1 MKKIMIIGCPGSGKS
16 TFAKK
21 LHGITGIPLYHLDL
35 IWHLPQRTTVSREEF
50 DEKLKSILEN
60 DEWIIDGNYNRTLE
74 IRAEHCDTLFF
85 LDLPVEECI
94 AGVEKRIGKKR
105 DDMPWIEECFDPEFR
120 RWIIDFPVRE
130 YGKIK
135 SIIEKYSY
143 KNIIVFKSRTEID
156 KYLEDIKKGDR
167 I

>member
-1 MKKIMIIGCPGSGKS
+1 
-16 TFAKK
+16 
-21 LHGITGIPLYHLDL
+21 
-35 IWHLPQRTTVSREEF
+35 
-50 DEKLKSILEN
+50 
-60 DEWIIDGNYNRTLE
+60 
-74 IRAEHCDTLFF
+74 LFF

-156 KYLEDIKKGDR
+156 KYLEDITDETGTHKKGELQA
-167 I
+167 IPKATYENPESAEVKKGMAYGNGTKNPIFAYGIAQTGSGYVETAQLK